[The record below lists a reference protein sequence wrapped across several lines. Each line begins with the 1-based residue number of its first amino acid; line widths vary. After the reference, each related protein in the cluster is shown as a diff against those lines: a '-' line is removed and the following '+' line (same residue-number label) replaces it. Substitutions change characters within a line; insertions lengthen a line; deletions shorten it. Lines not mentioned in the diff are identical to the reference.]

1 MADMSPLPP
10 TPWPAPGA
18 PRGPLRLGLAIQ
30 AFMDGVPTPRR
41 GRVKVLLDAF
51 DTFLGGVAPL
61 LAYTP
66 LTGEQWCRGLPP
78 AVQPEARE
86 VLAEFRAFL
95 RDHGWLDAARP
106 VNLFD

>member
-1 MADMSPLPP
+1 MVGMSPVPP
-10 TPWPAPGA
+10 SSWSAPGVH
-18 PRGPLRLGLAIQ
+18 RGPLRLSLAIQ
-30 AFMDGVPTPRR
+30 AFMDGVPTLRR
-41 GRVKVLLDAF
+41 GRVKVLLDAL
-51 DTFLGGVAPL
+51 DSFLGYPAPL

-66 LTGEQWCRGLPP
+66 LTGEQWARSLPLG
-78 AVQPEARE
+78 VQSEARE